1 MMDLNKFTSQL
12 TTSTLQLFQ
21 QHRTIITTTAAVLA
35 AGTSI
40 KLLSRII
47 ADYNE
52 WYALG
57 PNGLPLNFFGYL
69 VQSAARPFARLDVRE
84 PAPYDQDKLSKRYGS
99 LSLRSFLTTSLK
111 PRKGERPEVPLY
123 VAPQRQ
129 TTQGATPAI
138 RDKQDAF
145 MHALAAAN
153 PSLIQVKP
161 SNLEGPL
168 FNGVWLADGIPL
180 RDEIKHMNGEFAHPH
195 GEGSTHMVLSL
206 VDAAA
211 AIEKGWAERH
221 RMSGVGPMA
230 PWGFVL
236 IYAPRDDEELELW
249 KEFMV
254 ASARYVLG
262 DETKVV
268 KP

>member
-1 MMDLNKFTSQL
+1 MDLNKLSSQI

-21 QHRTIITTTAAVLA
+21 QHRTLITTTAAVLA
-35 AGTSI
+35 AGTGI
-40 KLLSRII
+40 KILSHII

-57 PNGLPLNFFGYL
+57 PNGLPLNIFGYL
-69 VQSAARPFARLDVRE
+69 FQSAAYPIARADVRE
-84 PAPYDQDKLSKRYGS
+84 PAPYDQNKLSKRYGA
-99 LSLRSFLTTSLK
+99 LVLRSFLIAPLK
-111 PRKGERPEVPLY
+111 PRKGERPKVPLF
-123 VAPQRQ
+123 VGPHRQ

-138 RDKQDAF
+138 RDKQEAF
-145 MHALAAAN
+145 LHALAAAN

-168 FNGVWLADGIPL
+168 FNSVWLADGILL
-180 RDEIKHMNGEFAHPH
+180 RDDIKRLNGEFAHPH

-211 AIEKGWAERH
+211 AIENGWAERH
-221 RMSGVGPMA
+221 RMSGVGPLM
-230 PWGFVL
+230 PWGFVM
-236 IYAPRDDEELELW
+236 IYAPRDDEELNMW

-254 ASARYVLG
+254 ASARYALG
-262 DETKVV
+262 DGTKVV
-268 KP
+268 MP